1 MITYDSRNDQS
12 EKIDSKSCPSKMKS
26 FIKTH
31 PYLFLSII
39 GGIIIITVVVVVICV
54 TLTNRDEKTE
64 EQEEIEEIPIFPL
77 EEDSKSK
84 VIEIYNDIDTGN
96 KDFYNIY
103 QKKDQI

>member
-1 MITYDSRNDQS
+1 
-12 EKIDSKSCPSKMKS
+12 MKS

-54 TLTNRDEKTE
+54 TLTNKDEKTE
-64 EQEEIEEIPIFPL
+64 EQEEGEEIEEIPIFPL